1 VLDYTGTNVTKE
13 NFLNVIKGFDIIN
26 NIFLIYINMYSKLG
40 NASAVKNIGTGR
52 VLESKAEDRVF
63 FYMNDHGIPGVI
75 NY

>member
-1 VLDYTGTNVTKE
+1 MNVTKE
-13 NFLNVIKGFDIIN
+13 NFLSVIKGILLFIYNFLFILF
-26 NIFLIYINMYSKLG
+26 IFLKWG

-75 NY
+75 INLVLQ